1 MICKRIRVSDF
12 RNIQSAEVSFDD
24 GVNLLVG
31 KNAQGKTNLL
41 EAIFYASLGKSFRTS
56 SDEEM
61 IRFGAEMFEISLDY
75 ADSVREQNLT
85 VRLLKGKRRRIEHN
99 RVRLTKVSEAVGLFR
114 TVLFCP
120 EHLSVVKEGPGERRS
135 FLDVAISQLYPAYL
149 RSLQNYNKVLK
160 QRNQLLRAAGEDP
173 KTFKETIEFWS
184 AGLAKEAAVLSG
196 YRKRYCDLLDPKVKE
211 IFAEMTG
218 GGEVPK
224 LCYEPSLHREA
235 ELFEDEEAAEQA
247 YFEKLMSNHE
257 REIAAE
263 STLWGAHKDDV
274 SIDLNGKAARMFASQ
289 GQQRSLALA
298 IKLAEGSICEEVC
311 HEMPAYLL
319 DDVFSELDASRRA
332 YLAEKI
338 VGRQVIITT
347 CEENLPAAGKVIRVE
362 NGEYFASFA

>member
-12 RNIQSAEVSFDD
+12 RNIASAEVSFSQ

-61 IRFGAEMFEISLDY
+61 IRFGADLFEISLDY
-75 ADSVREQNLT
+75 ADSVRNQNLT
-85 VRLLKGKRRRIEHN
+85 VRLLKGKRRKIEHN
-99 RVRLTKVSEAVGLFR
+99 RVRLARVSDAVGLFR

-120 EHLSVVKEGPGERRS
+120 EHLSVVKEGPGERRN

-149 RSLQNYNKVLK
+149 RSLQNYNKILK
-160 QRNQLLRAAGEDP
+160 QRNQLLRSAGEDQ
-173 KTFKETIEFWS
+173 KTFRETIEFWS

-196 YRKRYCDLLDPKVKE
+196 YRKRYCERLDPKVKE
-211 IFAEMTG
+211 IFSEMTG
-218 GGEVPK
+218 GGEVPVIR
-224 LCYEPSLHREA
+224 YEPSLHVDPSLFDDEA
-235 ELFEDEEAAEQA
+235 AAEQA
-247 YFEKLMSNHE
+247 YLEKLTSNYE

-263 STLWGAHKDDV
+263 STLWGIHKDDLFME
-274 SIDLNGKAARMFASQ
+274 LNGKAARMFASQ

-298 IKLAEGSICEEVC
+298 IKLAEGSICEEIC
-311 HEMPAYLL
+311 REMPVYLL
-319 DDVFSELDASRRA
+319 DDVFSELDSIRRE

-338 VGRQVIITT
+338 GGRQVIITT
-347 CEENLPAAGKVIRVE
+347 CEENLPAAGKIIRVE
-362 NGEYFASFA
+362 NGTYSE

>member
-12 RNIQSAEVSFDD
+12 RNIRAADVSFDD

-31 KNAQGKTNLL
+31 RNAQGKTNLL
-41 EAIFYASLGKSFRTS
+41 EAIFYASLGKSFRAS

-61 IRFGAEMFEISLDY
+61 IRFGADLFEISLDF

-99 RVRLTKVSEAVGLFR
+99 RVRLSKVSEAVGLFR

-120 EHLSVVKEGPGERRS
+120 EHLSIVKEGPGERRNL
-135 FLDVAISQLYPAYL
+135 LDVAISQLYPAYL
-149 RSLQNYNKVLK
+149 HSLQNYNKVLK
-160 QRNQLLRAAGEDP
+160 QRNQLLRAAADDP
-173 KTFKETIEFWS
+173 KTFRETIEFWS
-184 AGLAKEAAVLSG
+184 QTLAGEAAVLAG

-211 IFAEMTG
+211 IFHEMTG
-218 GGEVPK
+218 GCETPT
-224 LCYEPSLHREA
+224 LCYEPSLHA
-235 ELFEDEEAAEQA
+235 ELEIFEDEEAAEKA
-247 YFEKLMSNHE
+247 YFEKLMGNHE

-263 STLWGAHKDDV
+263 STLWGTHKDDV
-274 SIDLNGKAARMFASQ
+274 RIDLNGKPARTFASQ

-298 IKLAEGSICEEVC
+298 IKLAEGSICEEIC
-311 HEMPAYLL
+311 REMPAYLL
-319 DDVFSELDASRRA
+319 DDVFSELDSARRS

-347 CEENLPAAGKVIRVE
+347 CEENLPAAGKLIRVE
-362 NGEYFASFA
+362 NGEYFA